1 MAEDSCNAGGVFMAF
16 LAGGLIGAG
25 LALLY
30 APVAGQEA
38 RVKITDVV
46 EDMKKRTEGWG
57 VDVKKKVDS
66 FMEEEKAV
74 IKAAYDAGRDAMEK
88 EKAKYVKPESE

>member
-1 MAEDSCNAGGVFMAF
+1 MANENCNAGGVFMAF

-30 APVAGQEA
+30 APVSGTEA
-38 RVKITDVV
+38 RVKINEVV
-46 EDMKKRTEGWG
+46 DDMKKKTEGWG
-57 VDVKKKVDS
+57 VDIKKKVDS
-66 FMEEEKAV
+66 FMEEEKAI

-88 EKAKYVKPESE
+88 EKAKYTKDE

>member
-1 MAEDSCNAGGVFMAF
+1 MAF

-30 APVAGQEA
+30 APVSGTEA
-38 RVKITDVV
+38 RVKINEVV
-46 EDMKKRTEGWG
+46 EDMKKKTEGWG
-57 VDVKKKVDS
+57 IDVKQKVDS

-88 EKAKYVKPESE
+88 EKAKYTKTD

>member
-1 MAEDSCNAGGVFMAF
+1 MADDNCNAGGVFVAF

-46 EDMKKRTEGWG
+46 EDMKKKSEGWG
-57 VDVKKKVDS
+57 IDVKKKVES
-66 FMEEEKAV
+66 FMEEEKAI

-88 EKAKYVKPESE
+88 EKAKYAKPEPE

>member
-1 MAEDSCNAGGVFMAF
+1 MANENCNAGGVFMAF

-30 APVAGQEA
+30 APVSGTEA
-38 RVKITDVV
+38 RVKINEVV
-46 EDMKKRTEGWG
+46 EDMKKKTEGWG
-57 VDVKKKVDS
+57 IDVKQKVDS

-88 EKAKYVKPESE
+88 EKAKYTKTD

>member
-1 MAEDSCNAGGVFMAF
+1 MAF

-30 APVAGQEA
+30 APVSGTEA
-38 RVKITDVV
+38 RVKINEVV
-46 EDMKKRTEGWG
+46 DDMKKKTEGWG
-57 VDVKKKVDS
+57 VDIKKKVDS
-66 FMEEEKAV
+66 FMEEEKAI

-88 EKAKYVKPESE
+88 EKAKYTKTE

>member
-1 MAEDSCNAGGVFMAF
+1 MAF

-30 APVAGQEA
+30 APVSGTEA
-38 RVKITDVV
+38 RVKINEVV
-46 EDMKKRTEGWG
+46 DDMKKKTEGWG
-57 VDVKKKVDS
+57 VDIKKKVDT
-66 FMEEEKAV
+66 FMEEEKAI

-88 EKAKYVKPESE
+88 EKAKYAKSE

>member
-1 MAEDSCNAGGVFMAF
+1 MAF

-30 APVAGQEA
+30 APVSGTEA
-38 RVKITDVV
+38 RVKINEVV
-46 EDMKKRTEGWG
+46 DDMKKKTEGWG
-57 VDVKKKVDS
+57 VDIKKKVDS
-66 FMEEEKAV
+66 FMEEEKAI

-88 EKAKYVKPESE
+88 EKAKYAKTE

>member
-1 MAEDSCNAGGVFMAF
+1 MANENCNAGGVFMAF

-30 APVAGQEA
+30 APVSGTEA
-38 RVKITDVV
+38 RVKINEVV
-46 EDMKKRTEGWG
+46 EDMKKKTEGWG
-57 VDVKKKVDS
+57 IDVKQKVDS

-74 IKAAYDAGRDAMEK
+74 IKAAHDAGRDAMEK
-88 EKAKYVKPESE
+88 EKAKYTKTD